1 MMLNS
6 FKLSLLLLLTTLITG
21 CSGYS
26 QMVNAF
32 GPDAPH
38 SELRDAI
45 EAPYQVAEGESP
57 FCAMPV
63 DEDPEM
69 QPAITAIPPQP
80 YLARL
85 YFINDK
91 AELTSLSNTEAQ
103 KIYQEIA
110 SRQIAE
116 ALLVGHTDTTAS
128 HEYNMALSI
137 RRAEKV
143 RQDLIRIGVP
153 EDIIKA
159 SGAGQTQLR
168 IPTADNV
175 AEARNRRVEIEI
187 R

>member
-1 MMLNS
+1 MMLNP
-6 FKLSLLLLLTTLITG
+6 FKMPLFLLLMLLITG
-21 CSGYS
+21 CSVYS
-26 QMVNAF
+26 NAVNTF
-32 GPDAPH
+32 GPDAPR
-38 SELRDAI
+38 SELRDDI

-57 FCAMPV
+57 FCAVAV
-63 DEDPEM
+63 DDDPEM
-69 QPAITAIPPQP
+69 QPAIAAIPPQP

-85 YFINDK
+85 YFINDT
-91 AELTSLSNTEAQ
+91 AEFTSLSSTEAQ

-116 ALLVGHTDTTAS
+116 ALVVGHTDTTAS
-128 HEYNMALSI
+128 HEYNMALSL

-153 EDIIKA
+153 ENIIKA
-159 SGAGQTQLR
+159 SGMGQTQLL

-175 AEARNRRVEIEI
+175 VEARNRRVEIEI